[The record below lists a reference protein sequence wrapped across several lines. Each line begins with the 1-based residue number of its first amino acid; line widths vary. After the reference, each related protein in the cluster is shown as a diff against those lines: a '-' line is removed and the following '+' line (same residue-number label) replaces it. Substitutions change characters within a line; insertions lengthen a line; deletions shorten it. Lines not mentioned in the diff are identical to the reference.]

1 VNVTFHTVAAL
12 ATAAILSSK
21 RRVRVPVQSPGRD
34 TPFLP
39 AIGFLIGV
47 LLHGLLDYVPHS
59 YPFDSR
65 LDVSLSLTLAS
76 LAIAMSKP
84 KNRLL
89 ALACYLGCIFP
100 DLIDLGP
107 AAINKL
113 LGWSLTTVK
122 IFPWHWRRY
131 SGSVYD
137 GSRSL
142 ESLSFHIV
150 VVALSIG
157 LLCGYRRALFR
168 VGASQDDAS

>member
-1 VNVTFHTVAAL
+1 MNVTFHTVAAL
-12 ATAAILSSK
+12 ATAAILSS
-21 RRVRVPVQSPGRD
+21 RHRVRAPVQSSGRD
-34 TPFLP
+34 APFLP
-39 AIGFLIGV
+39 AIGFVVGV

-59 YPFDSR
+59 YPLDSR

-76 LAIAMSKP
+76 LAIVLSKP
-84 KNRLL
+84 KNRFLV
-89 ALACYLGCIFP
+89 LACYLGCIFP

-107 AAINKL
+107 AAINKSF
-113 LGWSLTTVK
+113 GWSLPTVK
-122 IFPWHWRRY
+122 IFPWHWHRY

-142 ESLSFHIV
+142 ESLLFHIV

-168 VGASQDDAS
+168 GGASQHDAS